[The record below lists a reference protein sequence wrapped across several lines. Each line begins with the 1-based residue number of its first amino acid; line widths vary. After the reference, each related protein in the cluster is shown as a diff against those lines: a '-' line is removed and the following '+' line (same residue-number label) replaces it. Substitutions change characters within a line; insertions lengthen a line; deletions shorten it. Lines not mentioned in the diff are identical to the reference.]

1 MIVAE
6 SNANVCV
13 TLLNSTSTVTFK
25 QSISLQHLHNTKLHL
40 NLEKTVYR
48 VKMFGFRWISVIHW

>member
-25 QSISLQHLHNTKLHL
+25 QSISL
-40 NLEKTVYR
+40 
-48 VKMFGFRWISVIHW
+48 